1 MNEPR
6 NTNVQV
12 HGKDNEKKTTKT
24 NMYGTSKTSG
34 LQTNIYF
41 RWLSVSSSERDN
53 EAKRQRKAIKSHL
66 FIIFVSDFA
75 CFSAITMNI
84 IVSFFL
90 GQNLRTIMH
99 GLLPGHLKQILFCL
113 LSLGISV
120 SVIGQRHKVEQ
131 RENQGLKKKIKNTL
145 GKFMLLL
152 IYDNLKSIR
161 HLLLNIS

>member
-12 HGKDNEKKTTKT
+12 HGKDNEKKIYKGHQKHLALRQT
-24 NMYGTSKTSG
+24 YILDGYQCH
-34 LQTNIYF
+34 LQKEKM
-41 RWLSVSSSERDN
+41 RPRE
-53 EAKRQRKAIKSHL
+53 RKAIKSHL

-90 GQNLRTIMH
+90 RQNLGTIMH

-113 LSLGISV
+113 LSLGMSV
-120 SVIGQRHKVEQ
+120 SAIGQRHKVEQ
-131 RENQGLKKKIKNTL
+131 KENQGLKIHMENECVIVDKWK
-145 GKFMLLL
+145 
-152 IYDNLKSIR
+152 Y
-161 HLLLNIS
+161 